1 MENVFSR
8 ENLELAVEN
17 LLQKNDS
24 CGVDGIFVS
33 QYREYFDL
41 NGEQIREKLLK
52 SEYKPDAV
60 QLVELLKKNGKKR
73 TISKYTS
80 TDRVI
85 LDVLKNYLTPMW
97 SDRFSK
103 YSYAY
108 QEDKGVQ
115 EAVRQCAEYIE
126 AGHEWVVEVDVKDFF
141 DTINIERMLSYI
153 GKKIQNERLLKLIHS
168 YLYITIQDDVRRYK
182 KTKGLV
188 QGSTLS
194 PLFSNI
200 YMQEFD
206 LHMEKYCFCRFS
218 DNINVYCD
226 SAEDAQKCMEE
237 VQQYLDRKLGLQ
249 CNKEKSGIYPAMTRR
264 FLGYEFYRNK
274 NDTKV
279 YVRRY
284 KHENESYYRKWN
296 TSAIQKIDR
305 NYHLINDGILT
316 RKDYTILFENEE
328 GKYYLPVETCGSIN
342 VYSQVS
348 FSSSF
353 FEYAKK
359 KRLIVNVF
367 GKHGEYIGSFY
378 TNTHKDAANMMLK
391 QALIYN
397 DVFRRTEIAKK
408 IELASLH
415 NQRENL
421 RYYYKKSKNAHLKE
435 AIDYMTACMDEM
447 KVCENTNG
455 LILIEARAKQKY
467 LQCFDIML
475 GNEEFVFEK
484 RTRRPPLNEV
494 NALISFGNVFL
505 YQRIATEIRK
515 TALDIRI
522 GFVHS
527 TSNRSE
533 TLNLDIAEIFKPIIV
548 DRAIFTIINNMRI
561 SKSEHFEKNE
571 NGAVLLN
578 KIGKR
583 IFIKELEQK
592 LYQKVS
598 WNGVNRTYDAIIRNE
613 IQKIIH
619 EIKGE
624 EKYKPFKYS

>member
-1 MENVFSR
+1 MENVFTK
-8 ENLELAVEN
+8 ENMELAVEN
-17 LLQKNDS
+17 LLMKNDS

-33 QYREYFDL
+33 QYKEYFDL
-41 NGEQIREKLLK
+41 NAEQIREKIM
-52 SEYKPDAV
+52 SSAYKPDAV
-60 QLVELLKKNGKKR
+60 QLVQFLKKNGKKR
-73 TISKYTS
+73 TISKYTC

-85 LDVLKNYLTPMW
+85 LDVLKSYLTPMW
-97 SDRFSK
+97 SEEFSK

-115 EAVRQCAEYIE
+115 EAVKQCAEYIE
-126 AGHEWVVEVDVKDFF
+126 AGHEWVVELDIKDFF
-141 DTINIERMLSYI
+141 DAINIERMISMLR
-153 GKKIQNERLLKLIHS
+153 KKIQNEKLLKLIHS
-168 YLYITIQDDVRRYK
+168 YLYITIQDDVRRYR
-182 KTKGLV
+182 KTVGLV
-188 QGSTLS
+188 QGSPLS
-194 PLFSNI
+194 PLFSNV

-206 LHMEKYCFCRFS
+206 RYMEKYCFCRFS

-226 SAEDAQKCMEE
+226 SVEAAQQCMTE
-237 VQQYLDRKLGLQ
+237 VQQYLERELGLK
-249 CNKEKSGIYPAMTRR
+249 CNKEKCGIYSALSRR

-279 YVRRY
+279 YMRRY
-284 KHENESYYRKWN
+284 KHENESYYKRWN
-296 TSAIQKIDR
+296 ASAIQKIDR

-328 GKYYLPVETCGSIN
+328 GKHYLPVETCGSIN

-353 FEYAKK
+353 FEYAKQ
-359 KRLIVNVF
+359 KRLIVNIF
-367 GKHGEYIGSFY
+367 GKYGEYVGSFY
-378 TNTHKDAANMMLK
+378 TLTHRDAANMMLK
-391 QALIYN
+391 QAQIYN
-397 DVFRRTEIAKK
+397 DMTRRTEIATK
-408 IELASLH
+408 IEIASLH

-421 RYYYKKSKNAHLKE
+421 RYYYKKNKSEKLKE
-435 AIDYMTACMDEM
+435 AIDYISVCMDEM
-447 KVCENTNG
+447 KICENTSG
-455 LILIEARAKQKY
+455 VMLIEARAKQKY

-475 GNEEFVFEK
+475 SSEVFVFEK

-548 DRAIFTIINNMRI
+548 DRAIFTLIHKREL
-561 SKSEHFEKNE
+561 SKNEHFETNE
-571 NGAVLLN
+571 DGAVLLN
-578 KIGKR
+578 KIGKK
-583 IFIKELEQK
+583 IFIKELEMK
-592 LYQKVS
+592 LYQKVKID
-598 WNGVNRTYDAIIRNE
+598 GVSRTYDAIIRNE
-613 IQKIIH
+613 IQKIVH
-619 EIKGE
+619 TVRND
-624 EKYKPFKYS
+624 EKYKPYKYT